1 MMTSLHYVTE
11 GRLFSVENIE
21 TTSLDSIN
29 KSVPESAALYDDLSL
44 EDEGYR
50 RNWPNLKKQPRV
62 EPRGEN

>member
-21 TTSLDSIN
+21 TTSLESIN
-29 KSVPESAALYDDLSL
+29 KSVPENAALYDDLSL

-50 RNWPNLKKQPRV
+50 RNWPNLKKQLWV